1 MTDLLSDIDSPDD
14 LKQLSIH
21 DLERLA
27 SQLRIEII
35 DTVSQTG
42 GHLASSLGTVEL
54 TLALHY
60 VFNSP
65 ADKIIWDVGHQAYAH
80 KLLTGRQNRFSS
92 LRQLHGIS
100 GFPKRSESPHD
111 CFDVGH
117 SSTSIS
123 AATGMSIARDLQ
135 NKNNKIVAIIGD
147 GSLTAGLAFEAL
159 NHAGHLDKNMIIILN
174 DNEMSISN
182 NVGALSSFLSRKM
195 TSRLFVRFKRET
207 ENFLNSVPHFG
218 KDLVQLAKRTEDSF
232 KAFVTPGMLFEAFG
246 IDYVGPIDGHQLQ
259 EIIDSLQH
267 VKNLQGPVL
276 VHVVTQKGRGFAP
289 AENNPSQYHGV
300 GSFDK
305 ETGKVRVSADSTP
318 SYTSIFGN
326 YLCELAKKDKR
337 IVALTAA
344 MCSGTGLNSFS
355 KKYPERFFD
364 VGIAE
369 QHAVTCAAGM
379 ATDGLRPV
387 VAIYSTFMQ
396 RAYDSVL
403 HDVCMQNLPVTFA
416 MDRGGLVGADGPTH
430 HGVFDFSFMRNIPN
444 LTMVAP
450 RDEIELRRAML
461 SATTSSGPYAYR
473 YPRGS
478 GRGLELGESVTP
490 LPHASAEILRPGDA
504 ISIIALGPCV
514 YTALDA
520 AETLAA
526 DGLNIGVVDA
536 RFLKP
541 LDTATIC
548 ELARN
553 SRGIVTLEENVLA
566 GGFGSAV
573 MEQLERENI
582 FTPVRRIGLPDS
594 FIEQGS
600 QEELRHIYG
609 LDHDGVVSVVKKFIS
624 HLTQFNDG
632 AGNAKRSHQ

>member
-1 MTDLLSDIDSPDD
+1 MTNFLASIDSPDA
-14 LKQLSIH
+14 LKQLSLPE
-21 DLERLA
+21 LEQLA
-27 SQLRIEII
+27 AELRHEII
-35 DTVSQTG
+35 DTVSRTG

-60 VFNSP
+60 VLNSP
-65 ADKIIWDVGHQAYAH
+65 VDKIIWDVGHQAYAH
-80 KLLTGRQNRFSS
+80 KLLTGRRTRFSG

-123 AATGMSIARDLQ
+123 AATGMAIARDVQ
-135 NKNNKIVAIIGD
+135 HKNHKIAAVIGD

-218 KDLVQLAKRTEDSF
+218 KDLLQLAKRTEDSF
-232 KAFVTPGMLFEAFG
+232 KTFVTPGMLFEAFG
-246 IDYVGPIDGHQLQ
+246 IDYVGPIDGHQLD
-259 EIIDSLQH
+259 EIIEALQH
-267 VKNLQGPVL
+267 VKDLQGPVL
-276 VHVVTQKGRGFAP
+276 VHVVTRKGRGFTP
-289 AENNPSQYHGV
+289 AEENPAVYHGV
-300 GSFDK
+300 GPFDK
-305 ETGKVRVSADSTP
+305 DTGVIKKGDGACAP
-318 SYTSIFGN
+318 SYTAVFGA
-326 YLCELAKKDKR
+326 YLCELAQQEKR
-337 IVALTAA
+337 LVALTAA
-344 MCSGTGLNSFS
+344 MTSGTGLNMFS
-355 KKYPERFFD
+355 QQYPGRFFD

-379 ATDGLRPV
+379 AAEGLRPV

-396 RAYDSVL
+396 RAYDNIL

-416 MDRGGLVGADGPTH
+416 LDRGGLVGADGPTH
-430 HGVFDFSFMRNIPN
+430 HGVFDFSFMRHIPN
-444 LTMVAP
+444 LTMVVP
-450 RDEIELRRAML
+450 RDENELRRAML

-478 GRGLELGESVTP
+478 GRGLNVCDTVTP
-490 LPHASAEILRPGDA
+490 FSLGCAEILRTGTDA
-504 ISIIALGPCV
+504 TILALGPCV
-514 YTALDA
+514 YTALEA
-520 AETLAA
+520 AKELGAE
-526 DGLNIGVVDA
+526 GYSVGVVDA

-541 LDTATIC
+541 LDVKTITDC
-548 ELARN
+548 ALSSSA
-553 SRGIVTLEENVLA
+553 IITLEENVLA
-566 GGFGSAV
+566 GGFGSSV
-573 MEQLERENI
+573 MELLEQHDI
-582 FTPVRRIGLPDS
+582 VMPIKRIGLPDM
-594 FIEQGS
+594 FLEQGT

-609 LDHDGVVSVVKKFIS
+609 LDREGVVSAVGKFLRSI
-624 HLTQFNDG
+624 TPGKNK
-632 AGNAKRSHQ
+632 AGTAT